1 MMFNN
6 LIESSSHRKEYKR
19 RGSFFL
25 LTTASYA
32 VLLLISGVASIY
44 AYDARLE
51 DQVYQEVV
59 TMLPV
64 LEREPAP
71 EPTHNQPRP
80 RAADN
85 ERSAVPERI
94 AAVANVNQPHVVPET
109 VSATPSKVKPLP
121 DGPVRITGLRDWDPP
136 MPTGSNKSPG
146 TGGTRIGPPP
156 RVIIDDDPPPLPK
169 QPPTNKVARVSREV
183 LKSKAISLPK
193 PSYPALAK
201 QIRLQ
206 GTVNVQVL
214 IDEHGRVISA
224 QPVEGPPLLIHEAKK
239 AALQARFSPT
249 MIGDQPVK
257 VSGVITYNF
266 VLQQ

>member
-32 VLLLISGVASIY
+32 VMLLISGVASIY

-51 DQVYQEVV
+51 DQSYQEVV
-59 TMLPV
+59 MLPV
-64 LEREPAP
+64 PEPEPARPTTP
-71 EPTHNQPRP
+71 ETPSKPRP
-80 RAADN
+80 ADN
-85 ERSAVPERI
+85 NKSTVPERE
-94 AAVANVNQPHVVPET
+94 VAMLDVNRPEVVPPD
-109 VSATPSKVKPLP
+109 VSAKPNKALPLP
-121 DGPVRITGLRDWDPP
+121 DGPVRITGRDWNPP
-136 MPTGSNKSPG
+136 LPSGGNSSSA
-146 TGGTRIGPPP
+146 TGGTRIVTSP
-156 RVIIDDDPPPLPK
+156 RVIIDDELPPLPA
-169 QPPTNKVARVSREV
+169 QPPSSKVARVTKEV
-183 LKSKAISLPK
+183 LKSKAVSLPK
-193 PSYPALAK
+193 PIYPALAR

-214 IDEHGRVISA
+214 IDEQGRVISA
-224 QPVEGPPLLIHEAKK
+224 QPLEGPPLLIHEARK

>member
-25 LTTASYA
+25 LTTATYA

-51 DQVYQEVV
+51 DQLYQEVV

-64 LEREPAP
+64 PESEPAP
-71 EPTHNQPRP
+71 TRITERP
-80 RAADN
+80 RATESD
-85 ERSAVPERI
+85 RSRVPER
-94 AAVANVNQPHVVPET
+94 AVAMLDVDRPDVPPER
-109 VSATPSKVKPLP
+109 VSVTPNKVLPLP
-121 DGPVRITGLRDWDPP
+121 PGGAIITGRDRDWNLP
-136 MPTGSNKSPG
+136 MPAGGSGSSG
-146 TGGTRIGPPP
+146 TGGTRIVPPT
-156 RVIIDDDPPPLPK
+156 RVILDDDPPPLPPK
-169 QPPTNKVARVSREV
+169 PPASKVARVSKEV

-193 PSYPALAK
+193 PIYPPLAK
-201 QIRLQ
+201 QIHLQ

-214 IDEHGRVISA
+214 IDEQGRVISA
-224 QPVEGPPLLIHEAKK
+224 QPLEGPPLLIHEARK

-266 VLQQ
+266 VLQ

>member
-1 MMFNN
+1 MFSN

-25 LTTASYA
+25 LTTGTYA
-32 VLLLISGVASIY
+32 VLLLLSGVASIY

-64 LEREPAP
+64 PEAEPARPTTP
-71 EPTHNQPRP
+71 ETPSKPRP
-80 RAADN
+80 VDN
-85 ERSAVPERI
+85 NKSVPER
-94 AAVANVNQPHVVPET
+94 AEAMLGTNRPDVVPPD
-109 VSATPSKVKPLP
+109 VSAKPNKNLPLP
-121 DGPVRITGLRDWDPP
+121 DGPVKITGTDWNPP
-136 MPTGSNKSPG
+136 VASGGNGSTG
-146 TGGTRIGPPP
+146 TGGSRIVPPP
-156 RVIIDDDPPPLPK
+156 RVILDDELPELPPEKPASS
-169 QPPTNKVARVSREV
+169 KVARVSKDV
-183 LKSKAISLPK
+183 LRSKAISLPK
-193 PSYPALAK
+193 PIYPPLAK

-214 IDEHGRVISA
+214 IDETGRVVSA
-224 QPVEGPPLLIHEAKK
+224 QPLEGPPLLIHEAKK

-249 MIGDQPVK
+249 MIGEQPVK

>member
-1 MMFNN
+1 MFNN

-32 VLLLISGVASIY
+32 VMLIISGVASIY

-51 DQVYQEVV
+51 DQIYQEVV

-64 LEREPAP
+64 PEPEPARPTTP
-71 EPTHNQPRP
+71 ENPSKPRP
-80 RAADN
+80 ADN
-85 ERSAVPERI
+85 NKSTVPER
-94 AAVANVNQPHVVPET
+94 AVPMVGVDRPEVPPKD
-109 VSATPSKVKPLP
+109 VSVTPNKVLPLP
-121 DGPVRITGLRDWDPP
+121 PGGAIITGRDWNPP
-136 MPTGSNKSPG
+136 LPPGGNSSSG
-146 TGGTRIGPPP
+146 TGGTRIVQPP
-156 RVIIDDDPPPLPK
+156 RVIIDDDLPPPPA
-169 QPPTNKVARVSREV
+169 QPPTNKVTRVSKDV

-193 PSYPALAK
+193 PIYPALAK
-201 QIRLQ
+201 QIRMQ

-214 IDEHGRVISA
+214 IDETGRVISA
-224 QPVEGPPLLIHEAKK
+224 QPLEGPPLLIHEARR

-266 VLQQ
+266 VLQ

>member
-1 MMFNN
+1 MFNN

-32 VLLLISGVASIY
+32 VMLLISGVASIY

-51 DQVYQEVV
+51 DQIYQEVV

-64 LEREPAP
+64 PEPEPARPTTP
-71 EPTHNQPRP
+71 ETPSKPRP
-80 RAADN
+80 ADN
-85 ERSAVPERI
+85 NKSVPER
-94 AAVANVNQPHVVPET
+94 ATAMLPPNRPDVVPTE
-109 VSATPSKVKPLP
+109 VSAKPNKNLPLP
-121 DGPVRITGLRDWDPP
+121 DGPVKITDRDWNPP
-136 MPTGSNKSPG
+136 TTSGGGKSTGA
-146 TGGTRIGPPP
+146 GGTKVGSPA
-156 RVIIDDDPPPLPK
+156 RVILDEDLPELPPK
-169 QPPTNKVARVSREV
+169 QPPTNKVTRVSKEV
-183 LKSKAISLPK
+183 LKSKAVSLPK
-193 PSYPALAK
+193 PIYPALAR

-214 IDEHGRVISA
+214 IDEQGRVISA
-224 QPVEGPPLLIHEAKK
+224 QPLEGPPLLIHEAKK

>member
-6 LIESSSHRKEYKR
+6 LIESSSHRKEYRR

-25 LTTASYA
+25 LTTATYA
-32 VLLLISGVASIY
+32 VLLLLSGVASIY

-51 DQVYQEVV
+51 DQIYQEVV

-64 LEREPAP
+64 PEPDPAP
-71 EPTHNQPRP
+71 PAPASQPDRP

-85 ERSAVPERI
+85 NRSTVPER
-94 AAVANVNQPHVVPET
+94 AVPMLDVDRPEVVPED
-109 VSATPSKVKPLP
+109 VSAKPNKVLPLP
-121 DGPVRITGLRDWDPP
+121 PGPVRITGRDWNP
-136 MPTGSNKSPG
+136 MPSGGGSGSSG
-146 TGGTRIGPPP
+146 SGGTRIVPPAS
-156 RVIIDDDPPPLPK
+156 VVLEVDPPPLP
-169 QPPTNKVARVSREV
+169 PPVNRVVKASREV

-193 PSYPALAK
+193 PIYPPLAK

-214 IDEHGRVISA
+214 IDETGRVISA
-224 QPVEGPPLLIHEAKK
+224 QPLEGPPLFIHEARK

-266 VLQQ
+266 VLQ

>member
-1 MMFNN
+1 MFNN

-25 LTTASYA
+25 LTTGTYA
-32 VLLLISGVASIY
+32 ILLLISGVASIY

-64 LEREPAP
+64 PEPEPAP
-71 EPTHNQPRP
+71 ARAPNTPDRP
-80 RAADN
+80 RAVEND
-85 ERSAVPERI
+85 RSAVPERQI
-94 AAVANVNQPHVVPET
+94 AMLGVRPEIIPPE
-109 VSATPSKVKPLP
+109 VSAKPNKALPLP
-121 DGPVRITGLRDWDPP
+121 DGPVRITNRDWDPP
-136 MPTGSNKSPG
+136 MSSGGNKGPG
-146 TGGTRIGPPP
+146 GDGTRIVPPAS
-156 RVIIDDDPPPLPK
+156 VVLDIDPPP
-169 QPPTNKVARVSREV
+169 QPPPPANKVARVPKEV
-183 LKSKAISLPK
+183 LRSKAISLPK
-193 PSYPALAK
+193 PIYPILAK

-214 IDEHGRVISA
+214 IDETGRVISA
-224 QPVEGPPLLIHEAKK
+224 QPLEGPPLLIHEAKK

-249 MIGDQPVK
+249 MLGDQPVK

>member
-25 LTTASYA
+25 LTTGTYA

-51 DQVYQEVV
+51 DQIYQEVV

-64 LEREPAP
+64 PEPDPAAPAP
-71 EPTHNQPRP
+71 TSPVRPRP
-80 RAADN
+80 ADN
-85 ERSAVPERI
+85 NNSRVPER
-94 AAVANVNQPHVVPET
+94 ATAMLDVNRPEVVPPE
-109 VSATPSKVKPLP
+109 VSAKPNKALPLP
-121 DGPVRITGLRDWDPP
+121 EGPVRITGRDWNPP
-136 MPTGSNKSPG
+136 MPPGDNRTSGPGGS
-146 TGGTRIGPPP
+146 RIVTPP
-156 RVIIDDDPPPLPK
+156 RVILEDDLPPP
-169 QPPTNKVARVSREV
+169 PPPPANKITRVSKDV

-193 PSYPALAK
+193 PTYPALAK

-214 IDEHGRVISA
+214 IDEQGRVISA
-224 QPVEGPPLLIHEAKK
+224 QPLEGPPLLIHEAKK